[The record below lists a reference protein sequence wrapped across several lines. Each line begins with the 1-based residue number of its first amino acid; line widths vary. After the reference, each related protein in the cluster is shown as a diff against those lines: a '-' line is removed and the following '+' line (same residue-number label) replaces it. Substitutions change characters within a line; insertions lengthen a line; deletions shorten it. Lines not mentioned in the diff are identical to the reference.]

1 MSDTLNL
8 AGLLHQSRQSISES
22 WCNFIMQRKNGGF
35 TLIELMIVV
44 AIIGILAAV
53 AIPSYQG
60 YVSKSQVNRA
70 VGELSTYKTSFES
83 QVSGSG
89 SVTNNALGYTPSNL
103 TTGDAAT
110 DIAVVNADGSG
121 HIQVTMG
128 GNAHPNLAGVLIRFE
143 RSAGGI
149 WRCEIDP
156 SAAPRWKD
164 AFSPDSCVVI

>member
-60 YVSKSQVNRA
+60 YVLKAQVNRA
-70 VGELSTYKTSFES
+70 VGELSTYKTSFS
-83 QVSGSG
+83 CHQLSWTG
-89 SVTNNALGYTPSNL
+89 
-103 TTGDAAT
+103 TT
-110 DIAVVNADGSG
+110 
-121 HIQVTMG
+121 
-128 GNAHPNLAGVLIRFE
+128 
-143 RSAGGI
+143 
-149 WRCEIDP
+149 
-156 SAAPRWKD
+156 
-164 AFSPDSCVVI
+164 